1 MRIIAFL
8 VCMVGISVWAQVDS
22 TKNERLNN
30 LNLEIANLTRTPLG
44 EGDVVLDRWVE
55 FSVEQRGNKTTG
67 RIHFAKEDSS
77 VVWYD
82 DISRNRSFFYRKTPN
97 SPINTVVLSINQGT
111 ELTEEMMTAMG
122 YYNDHDPTIYTMHKD
137 APVSEILERECEG
150 AGTEIT
156 EENTDVTTVWVC
168 SKGDL
173 KKGERKLIRRAV
185 EVWCS
190 NQTNRT
196 RIQSAQLDES
206 WNVLGFSEEDFD
218 FRIVD
223 WGFDDDFAFALD
235 KIMVNTPGRDIKQV
249 AKEYYEKHKESQK
262 ED

>member
-1 MRIIAFL
+1 MRLIAFIFCL
-8 VCMVGISVWAQVDS
+8 VGISVWGQVDS

-30 LNLEIANLTRTPLG
+30 LSLEIANLTRTPLG
-44 EGDVVLDRWVE
+44 EGDVVLNNWVE
-55 FSVEQRGNKTTG
+55 FSVEQRGETTIG
-67 RIHFAKEDSS
+67 RIHLAKDDSS
-77 VVWYD
+77 VVWFD
-82 DISRNRSFFYRKTPN
+82 DISRTRSFFYRKTAT
-97 SPINTVVLSINQGT
+97 SLITTVVLSINQGT
-111 ELTEEMMTAMG
+111 ELTEDMMVAMG
-122 YYNDHDPTIYTMHKD
+122 YFNDLDPTLYTMHKD
-137 APVSEILERECEG
+137 APVAEILGRECDG
-150 AGTEIT
+150 ASTEIT

-173 KKGERKLIRRAV
+173 KKAERTLIRRAV
-185 EVWCS
+185 DVWCS
-190 NQTNRT
+190 TQSKRH

-206 WNVLGFSEEDFD
+206 WNVLGFSEEDFE